1 MTSGSWNSS
10 NRESIFEIRDS
21 IFGYSK
27 GTDMSVS
34 GLEKL
39 DVWCKAR
46 DFAIRVNKEML
57 SLLPPEEKWSLTQ
70 QIRRSS
76 QSIPANIAEGHGRF
90 YFQDNVRFCYIARG
104 SLEETLSHIVYA
116 QKVGYLA
123 DALYESLVSEG
134 EDLNRL
140 INGYIGFLKKTK
152 QGANE
157 PGANYSVRET
167 SPDYIAEDDALSPE
181 SNAE

>member
-1 MTSGSWNSS
+1 
-10 NRESIFEIRDS
+10 
-21 IFGYSK
+21 
-27 GTDMSVS
+27 MSVS

-46 DFAIRVNKEML
+46 DFAVRVHKEFL
-57 SLLPPEEKWSLTQ
+57 HLLPAEEKLALSQ

-76 QSIPANIAEGHGRF
+76 QSVPANIAEGHGRF

-116 QKVGYLA
+116 YKVGYISET
-123 DALYESLVSEG
+123 LYKSFATDG
-134 EDLNRL
+134 ENLNRL
-140 INGYIGFLKKTK
+140 INGYIGFLKKSK

-157 PGANYSVRET
+157 PGAKYAVREMT
-167 SPDYIAEDDALSPE
+167 PDYILEDNASQSSD
-181 SNAE
+181 SNIE

>member
-1 MTSGSWNSS
+1 
-10 NRESIFEIRDS
+10 
-21 IFGYSK
+21 
-27 GTDMSVS
+27 MSVS

-46 DFAIRVNKEML
+46 DFAVRINKE
-57 SLLPPEEKWSLTQ
+57 LLPLLPTEEKWALSQ

-116 QKVGYLA
+116 YKVAYISENLYKALA
-123 DALYESLVSEG
+123 VDG
-134 EDLNRL
+134 ENLNRL
-140 INGYIGFLKKTK
+140 INGYIGFLKRSK

-157 PGANYSVRET
+157 PGAYYAVHEESA
-167 SPDYIAEDDALSPE
+167 DYINEDNSTTSSD
-181 SNAE
+181 SNIE

>member
-1 MTSGSWNSS
+1 M
-10 NRESIFEIRDS
+10 SI
-21 IFGYSK
+21 
-27 GTDMSVS
+27 T

-46 DFAIRVNKEML
+46 DFAVRIHKEVL
-57 SLLPPEEKWSLTQ
+57 PLLPSDEKYALSQ
-70 QIRRSS
+70 QLRRSS

-116 QKVGYLA
+116 YKVDYFSEIIYKSFAG
-123 DALYESLVSEG
+123 DGES
-134 EDLNRL
+134 LNRL
-140 INGYIGFLKKTK
+140 INGYIGFLKKSK

-157 PGANYSVRET
+157 PGANYSVRDL
-167 SPDYIAEDDALSPE
+167 PAGYIIEDDS
-181 SNAE
+181 SSS

>member
-1 MTSGSWNSS
+1 
-10 NRESIFEIRDS
+10 
-21 IFGYSK
+21 
-27 GTDMSVS
+27 MSVS

-46 DFAIRVNKEML
+46 DFAVRVNKEV
-57 SLLPPEEKWSLTQ
+57 LPPEEKWSLNQ
-70 QIRRSS
+70 QMRRSS

-116 QKVGYLA
+116 QRVGYISEV
-123 DALYESLVSEG
+123 LYKSFESDG
-134 EDLNRL
+134 ENLNRL
-140 INGYIGFLKKTK
+140 INGYVGFLKKSK

-157 PGANYSVRET
+157 PGANYSIHENL
-167 SPDYIAEDDALSPE
+167 SDYTIEDDSSS
-181 SNAE
+181 SNGSNIE

>member
-1 MTSGSWNSS
+1 M
-10 NRESIFEIRDS
+10 SI
-21 IFGYSK
+21 
-27 GTDMSVS
+27 S

-39 DVWCKAR
+39 DVWCKAQ
-46 DFAIRVNKEML
+46 DFAVRIHKEI
-57 SLLPPEEKWSLTQ
+57 LPILPAEEKYALSQ

-116 QKVGYLA
+116 HKVGY
-123 DALYESLVSEG
+123 VSETLYKSFSVDG
-134 EDLNRL
+134 ENINRL
-140 INGYIGFLKKTK
+140 VNGYIGFLKKSK

-157 PGANYSVRET
+157 PGSNYSVREQPADYSVEDNST
-167 SPDYIAEDDALSPE
+167 SSSD
-181 SNAE
+181 SNIE

>member
-1 MTSGSWNSS
+1 M
-10 NRESIFEIRDS
+10 SI
-21 IFGYSK
+21 
-27 GTDMSVS
+27 S

-46 DFAIRVNKEML
+46 DFAVRVNKE
-57 SLLPPEEKWSLTQ
+57 LLPLLPNEEKWTLNQ

-90 YFQDNVRFCYIARG
+90 YFQENVRFCYIARG

-116 QKVGYLA
+116 YKVNYISEI
-123 DALYESLVSEG
+123 LYKSFATDG
-134 EDLNRL
+134 ENLNRL
-140 INGYIGFLKKTK
+140 INGYIGFLKKSK

-167 SPDYIAEDDALSPE
+167 PSDYIVEDDSTSSSD
-181 SNAE
+181 SNIE